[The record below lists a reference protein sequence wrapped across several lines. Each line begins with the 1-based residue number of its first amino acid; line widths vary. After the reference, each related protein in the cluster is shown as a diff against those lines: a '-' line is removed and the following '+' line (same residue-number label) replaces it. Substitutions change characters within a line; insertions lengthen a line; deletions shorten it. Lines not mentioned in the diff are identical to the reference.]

1 MVVPEKDHP
10 KFWPQK
16 KSSVLQ
22 KLRCHGWNLPSD
34 TNFGTYD
41 VLYAFS
47 ELCVLVSTKFS
58 FLHCTD
64 FTVKRFLS
72 AVSTQI

>member
-41 VLYAFS
+41 VTKLLYYTLSRSYAFW
-47 ELCVLVSTKFS
+47 
-58 FLHCTD
+58 
-64 FTVKRFLS
+64 
-72 AVSTQI
+72 